1 MPKINRNGVN
11 IYFETFGNG
20 PAIFLSHGFSD
31 NLGIWKDQIKDLS
44 KENTLITWDLRGHG
58 QSDSPEGIIH
68 YSEEETIL
76 DMLEI
81 LNYLNINETSLGGF
95 SLGGYMSLAFYRKY
109 PDRVSS
115 LLIIDTGP
123 GFKNDKARESWN
135 KYAIKSAEKYENRD
149 RKGIGNAARGMLTQ
163 KDDRIINSLPNISV
177 PTLIVVGEDD
187 KPFLSAAEYM
197 HNKILNSKK
206 IIIPKAG
213 HAVNIDQPKLF
224 NSAVL
229 DFLKR

>member
-123 GFKNDKARESWN
+123 GFKNDKAREGWN

-163 KDDRIINSLPNISV
+163 KDDRIINSLPDISA

-187 KPFLSAAEYM
+187 KPFLSAGEYM

>member
-11 IYFETFGNG
+11 IYFEIFGNG

-81 LNYLNINETSLGGF
+81 LNYLNINETSLGV
-95 SLGGYMSLAFYRKY
+95 AF
-109 PDRVSS
+109 
-115 LLIIDTGP
+115 L
-123 GFKNDKARESWN
+123 
-135 KYAIKSAEKYENRD
+135 
-149 RKGIGNAARGMLTQ
+149 
-163 KDDRIINSLPNISV
+163 
-177 PTLIVVGEDD
+177 
-187 KPFLSAAEYM
+187 
-197 HNKILNSKK
+197 
-206 IIIPKAG
+206 
-213 HAVNIDQPKLF
+213 
-224 NSAVL
+224 
-229 DFLKR
+229 

>member
-123 GFKNDKARESWN
+123 GFKNDKAREGWN

-163 KDDRIINSLPNISV
+163 KDDRIINSLPNISA

-197 HNKILNSKK
+197 NNKILNSKK

>member
-11 IYFETFGNG
+11 INFETFGNG

-123 GFKNDKARESWN
+123 GFKNDKAREGWN

-197 HNKILNSKK
+197 NNKILNSKK

>member
-31 NLGIWKDQIKDLS
+31 NLGIWKGQIKDLS

-76 DMLEI
+76 DMLAI

-123 GFKNDKARESWN
+123 GFKNDKAREGWN

-197 HNKILNSKK
+197 NNKILNSKK

>member
-1 MPKINRNGVN
+1 MPLPNVQLIFPGGKIAD
-11 IYFETFGNG
+11 GNVMDMNDD
-20 PAIFLSHGFSD
+20 I
-31 NLGIWKDQIKDLS
+31 S
-44 KENTLITWDLRGHG
+44 KVIGRTVRLTKVKPKEISLERLDPLV
-58 QSDSPEGIIH
+58 
-68 YSEEETIL
+68 EEETIL

-123 GFKNDKARESWN
+123 GFKNDKAREGWN

-163 KDDRIINSLPNISV
+163 KDDRIINSLPNISA